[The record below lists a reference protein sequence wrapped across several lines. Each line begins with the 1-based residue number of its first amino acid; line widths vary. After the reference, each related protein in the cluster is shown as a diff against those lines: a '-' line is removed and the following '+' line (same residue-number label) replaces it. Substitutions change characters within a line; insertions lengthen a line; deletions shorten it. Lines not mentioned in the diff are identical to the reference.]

1 MPEPVAAYSL
11 NAKPGQARPIGMRSL
26 KTLLP
31 GLTVLLGLVCS
42 AHAMDPAHYREL
54 SKKFGELAKQKD
66 WQGARAVLTEI
77 GRELPA
83 PTPRYF
89 LTVASVETH
98 LGHKAEALQWLEKY
112 AATGLNY
119 DIASDDDLKA
129 LLADEAGQKI
139 VAEMKA
145 HSQPVEK
152 AQVVCTLPQADT
164 MPEDITYLKS
174 ADGKTAGSFIVS
186 SVQHRT
192 LYRVSLPKA
201 GGKATTKAPAKAPA
215 KECPMQE
222 LPLDAEAKRWPTM
235 AVSADPKRKVLWM
248 TANAVPEFTGF
259 PKEDEGKAL
268 LLEVDAGSGK
278 ILHRYDPGAS
288 GPALL
293 GDMSVAD
300 DGIVYVTDSI
310 GGGVYRLRRDSVVNN
325 PKPAKL
331 EKIADGLFSPQTPAL
346 ARDGKRLFVAD
357 YSMGIA
363 VIDLASA
370 NASSKLNYLPHP
382 ENVAVVG
389 LDGLYLSGDSLI
401 GIQNGTELNRIIRL
415 RLNHVQTEITGAEV
429 IEQATERMGD
439 PTHAVAVNGW
449 FYVSA
454 NVGWSKVDDNGKLKD
469 GQKFTPPVLLRF
481 PISAAK

>member
-1 MPEPVAAYSL
+1 MKRSCLKLLAAFISL
-11 NAKPGQARPIGMRSL
+11 SILAGSVPGYAIDQ
-26 KTLLP
+26 
-31 GLTVLLGLVCS
+31 
-42 AHAMDPAHYREL
+42 AHYREL
-54 SKKFGELAKQKD
+54 SKKLGELAKQKD
-66 WQGARAVLTEI
+66 WQGARVVLTEI

-89 LTVASVETH
+89 LTVASVEAR
-98 LGHKAEALQWLEKY
+98 LGHKAETLQWLEKY
-112 AATGLNY
+112 AATGLSY
-119 DIASDDDLKA
+119 DIAQDDDLKA

-139 VAEMKA
+139 AAEMKA

-192 LYRVSLPKA
+192 LYRVALPKT
-201 GGKATTKAPAKAPA
+201 GGKVTA
-215 KECPMQE
+215 KECTMQE
-222 LPLDAEAKRWPTM
+222 LPLPEEAKRWPTM
-235 AVSADPKRKVLWM
+235 AVSADPKGKVLWM

-259 PKEDEGKAL
+259 PKEDEGKTL
-268 LLEVDAGSGK
+268 LLEVDAESGK
-278 ILHRYDPGAS
+278 ILHRYDPGTS
-288 GPALL
+288 GPAVL

-300 DGIVYVTDSI
+300 DGTVYVTDSI
-310 GGGVYRLRRDSVVNN
+310 GGGVYRLRSRA
-325 PKPAKL
+325 AKL
-331 EKIADGLFSPQTPAL
+331 EKIADGLFSPQTPVL

-370 NASSKLNYLPHP
+370 NSAAKVSYLPHP

-401 GIQNGTELNRIIRL
+401 GIQNGTEPNRIL
-415 RLNHVQTEITGAEV
+415 RLQLNHAQTEITSAEV

-439 PTHAVAVNGW
+439 PTHAVAVDGW

-454 NVGWSKVDDNGKLKD
+454 NVGWSKVEDNGKLKD

-481 PISAAK
+481 HVSTAAK